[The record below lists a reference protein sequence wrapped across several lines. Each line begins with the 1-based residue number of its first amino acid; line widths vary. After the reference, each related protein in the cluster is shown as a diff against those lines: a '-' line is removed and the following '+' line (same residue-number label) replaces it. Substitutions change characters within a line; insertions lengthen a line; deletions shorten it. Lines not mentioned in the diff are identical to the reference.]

1 VSNLTLLWKGAVMQL
16 AARPYA
22 MAGAA
27 LLGAGVLIAP
37 PAVPPPPLPL
47 PVESVQV
54 QLDQAFVPGQIIGQ
68 IVTNVIGDTVL
79 LAGNIFTGLFGPPP
93 SGLFPSLIQA
103 PITFVT
109 ELIAGTPF
117 LNALGD
123 ALALPIVAL
132 LNLGHDVV
140 APVVFITVRATEALV
155 AAAQASGNLVAAVFN
170 GVPLATALAD
180 WQQAI
185 LTVLQ
190 TPLPPGSG
198 PAAATTL
205 SAAATTPSVTTAT
218 NKSVSAAT
226 VSSPAASTVASV
238 PATVKTTLTPKPQ
251 LHTVTTTP
259 TGTSVTGSLLGTATT
274 GKTVLGSST
283 AHKVAPV
290 GVGHPTGGKT
300 KKN

>member
-1 VSNLTLLWKGAVMQL
+1 MSNLTLLWKGAVMQL

-198 PAAATTL
+198 ACRRHDTVRRRDDTVGYYRHQQVRFRRHRVEPRGQHGRVGSGDGQDDVDAKTAAAYRHDD
-205 SAAATTPSVTTAT
+205 PYR
-218 NKSVSAAT
+218 
-226 VSSPAASTVASV
+226 
-238 PATVKTTLTPKPQ
+238 
-251 LHTVTTTP
+251 H
-259 TGTSVTGSLLGTATT
+259 LG
-274 GKTVLGSST
+274 
-283 AHKVAPV
+283 HRQPPR
-290 GVGHPTGGKT
+290 HR
-300 KKN
+300 NHR